1 MGSLQYQSLDPTRPE
16 IRVLAILPSF
26 RKLSTIKCKLV
37 KVDLDLL
44 DEAPFAFYEAL
55 SYTWGDATSTESITL
70 DGHTFQV
77 TRNLAAVLRRLR
89 GRTRKRYLWV
99 DAICIN
105 QTDISERKNQVM
117 KMKMIY
123 ERSIQAL
130 VWLGEEAEGSGA
142 AMDLIDK
149 MTDADTPDEWIR
161 TSLERAED
169 LWQWQA
175 LGHIFA
181 RPYWRRVWIR
191 QEVAVATEVYVLCGN
206 RTQKWTTLV
215 MACEILSQNL
225 FEFDSIVAEISPY
238 TSGYHQAIFIDTI
251 RENIRDAG
259 SAGFQNMLF
268 HNRACEST
276 DPRDRVYAVL
286 GIVNNDEVK
295 GLEPDYSMQ
304 KEEVFRAAVESLI
317 HNTRSLDVLSACQ
330 DPERESGLPSWVP
343 NFEVDWKAQILRVKE
358 GGENLYHA
366 SADIPV
372 EGDSIQ
378 RPNENALA
386 INGIICDEVEDIG
399 DLYKDDSTLNKVLET
414 WRQIALKT
422 LTLKR
427 LALTEHEIFESY
439 WRTLIADQDLAG
451 DRASQDAIN
460 DITSHIVDAD
470 RPIPKLDLESGNTI
484 FNQRFRVVAES
495 RRLVGSKNGKIGLA
509 SVDVE
514 VGDCICV
521 FHGAG
526 VPFVLRK
533 KLNHYVIVGEAC
545 KLRLQLNLLRLGQ
558 GKLNSLFPLDIHGLM
573 DGEAIRLV
581 ENEEAALEKIVL
593 Y

>member
-1 MGSLQYQSLDPTRPE
+1 MVIFQMGGPLYQSLDPNKLE

-37 KVDLDLL
+37 KVDFDLL

-55 SYTWGDATSTESITL
+55 SYTWGDATITESITL
-70 DGHTFQV
+70 NSHAFQV

-105 QTDISERKNQVM
+105 QTDIPERKNQVM
-117 KMKMIY
+117 KMRMIY
-123 ERSIQAL
+123 EKSIQVL

-142 AMDLIDK
+142 AMDLIEK
-149 MTDADTPDEWIR
+149 MTDADTPDEWVR
-161 TSLERAED
+161 TSLERPED

-175 LGHIFA
+175 LGHLFA

-191 QEVAVATEVYVLCGN
+191 QEVAVAADVYVLCGN
-206 RTQKWTTLV
+206 RTNKWTTLV
-215 MACEILSQNL
+215 MACEILYQHL
-225 FEFDSIVAEISPY
+225 AEFDSIAAEISPFS
-238 TSGYHQAIFIDTI
+238 SGYHQAIFIDTI
-251 RENIRDAG
+251 REYIGDIG
-259 SAGFQNMLF
+259 SAGFQHMLF

-286 GIVNNDEVK
+286 GIVKDDEAK

-304 KEEVFRAAVESLI
+304 KEDVFTAAVESLI

-343 NFEVDWKAQILRVKE
+343 NFEADWKARILREKE

-366 SADIPV
+366 AADIPV
-372 EGDSIQ
+372 EEDSIQ
-378 RPNENALA
+378 RPNKTVLTLD
-386 INGIICDEVEDIG
+386 GIICDEVKDIG
-399 DLYKDDSTLNKVLET
+399 SVYEDYSTLNEALET

-422 LTLKR
+422 LTLKH

-451 DRASQDAIN
+451 DRASQDTIN
-460 DITSHIVDAD
+460 DFTSHIVNSD
-470 RPIPKLDLESGNTI
+470 RPIPKLDLESDNTK
-484 FNQRFRVVAES
+484 FAQRFREVADR
-495 RRLVGSKNGKIGLA
+495 RRLIGSKNGRIGLA
-509 SVDVE
+509 SEDTK
-514 VGDCICV
+514 VGDCVCV
-521 FHGAG
+521 FHGTG

-533 KLNHYVIVGEAC
+533 KLNYYVIVGEAC
-545 KLRLQLNLLRLGQ
+545 KSRLRRTLLRFGQ
-558 GKLNSLFPLDIHGLM
+558 SKLSSLFPTRYSQSYG
-573 DGEAIRLV
+573 R
-581 ENEEAALEKIVL
+581 
-593 Y
+593 

>member
-1 MGSLQYQSLDPTRPE
+1 
-16 IRVLAILPSF
+16 
-26 RKLSTIKCKLV
+26 
-37 KVDLDLL
+37 
-44 DEAPFAFYEAL
+44 
-55 SYTWGDATSTESITL
+55 
-70 DGHTFQV
+70 
-77 TRNLAAVLRRLR
+77 
-89 GRTRKRYLWV
+89 
-99 DAICIN
+99 
-105 QTDISERKNQVM
+105 
-117 KMKMIY
+117 
-123 ERSIQAL
+123 
-130 VWLGEEAEGSGA
+130 
-142 AMDLIDK
+142 
-149 MTDADTPDEWIR
+149 
-161 TSLERAED
+161 
-169 LWQWQA
+169 
-175 LGHIFA
+175 
-181 RPYWRRVWIR
+181 
-191 QEVAVATEVYVLCGN
+191 
-206 RTQKWTTLV
+206 
-215 MACEILSQNL
+215 
-225 FEFDSIVAEISPY
+225 
-238 TSGYHQAIFIDTI
+238 
-251 RENIRDAG
+251 
-259 SAGFQNMLF
+259 MLF

-372 EGDSIQ
+372 EEDSIQ

-399 DLYKDDSTLNKVLET
+399 GVYKDDSTLNKVLET

-422 LTLKR
+422 LTSKR

-460 DITSHIVDAD
+460 DFTSHIVDAD
-470 RPIPKLDLESGNTI
+470 RPIPKLDLESGNTT
-484 FNQRFRVVAES
+484 FNQRFREVAES

-526 VPFVLRK
+526 VPFVLRR

-545 KLRLQLNLLRLGQ
+545 KLRLQMILLRLGQ

>member
-1 MGSLQYQSLDPTRPE
+1 
-16 IRVLAILPSF
+16 
-26 RKLSTIKCKLV
+26 
-37 KVDLDLL
+37 
-44 DEAPFAFYEAL
+44 
-55 SYTWGDATSTESITL
+55 
-70 DGHTFQV
+70 
-77 TRNLAAVLRRLR
+77 
-89 GRTRKRYLWV
+89 
-99 DAICIN
+99 
-105 QTDISERKNQVM
+105 
-117 KMKMIY
+117 
-123 ERSIQAL
+123 
-130 VWLGEEAEGSGA
+130 
-142 AMDLIDK
+142 
-149 MTDADTPDEWIR
+149 
-161 TSLERAED
+161 
-169 LWQWQA
+169 
-175 LGHIFA
+175 
-181 RPYWRRVWIR
+181 
-191 QEVAVATEVYVLCGN
+191 
-206 RTQKWTTLV
+206 
-215 MACEILSQNL
+215 LSQNL
-225 FEFDSIVAEISPY
+225 FEFHSIVAEISPY
-238 TSGYHQAIFIDTI
+238 TSGYHQATFIDTI

-372 EGDSIQ
+372 EEDSIQ

-399 DLYKDDSTLNKVLET
+399 GVYKDDSTLNKVLET

-422 LTLKR
+422 LTSKR

-460 DITSHIVDAD
+460 DFTSHIVDAD
-470 RPIPKLDLESGNTI
+470 RPIPKLDLESGNTT
-484 FNQRFRVVAES
+484 FNQRFREVAES
-495 RRLVGSKNGKIGLA
+495 RRLVGCKNGKIGLA

-581 ENEEAALEKIVL
+581 ENEEAGLEKIVL

>member
-1 MGSLQYQSLDPTRPE
+1 
-16 IRVLAILPSF
+16 VLAILPSF
-26 RKLSTIKCKLV
+26 KKLSTIKCKLV
-37 KVDLDLL
+37 RVNLDLL
-44 DEAPFAFYEAL
+44 DEAPFTFYEAL
-55 SYTWGDATSTESITL
+55 SYTWGDATITESITL
-70 DGHTFQV
+70 DGHAFQV

-105 QTDISERKNQVM
+105 QTDISERKYQVT

-130 VWLGEEAEGSGA
+130 VWLGEEAEGSGL

-149 MTDADTPDEWIR
+149 MTDADTPDEWVR

-175 LGHIFA
+175 LAHIFA

-191 QEVAVATEVYVLCGN
+191 QEVAVAPEVFVLCGN

-215 MACEILSQNL
+215 MACEILYQNL
-225 FEFDSIVAEISPY
+225 TRFDPIAAKISPY
-238 TSGYHQAIFIDTI
+238 TSGYHQAVFIDTI

-259 SAGFQNMLF
+259 STGFQHMLF

-286 GIVNNDEVK
+286 GIVDNDEVK
-295 GLEPDYSMQ
+295 GLEPDYSLQ
-304 KEEVFRAAVESLI
+304 KEVVFRAAVELLI
-317 HNTRSLDVLSACQ
+317 YNSRSLDVLSACQ

-343 NFEVDWKAQILRVKE
+343 NFEVDWKAPILCLKE

-366 SADIPV
+366 SADIPI
-372 EGDSIQ
+372 EEDSIQ
-378 RPNENALA
+378 RHSENLLA
-386 INGIICDEVEDIG
+386 INGIICDEVESIG
-399 DLYKDDSTLNKVLET
+399 GVFKNDLTLNEVLET
-414 WRQIALKT
+414 WRQIGLQT
-422 LTLKR
+422 LTSKR
-427 LALTEHEIFESY
+427 LGLTEHEIFESY

-451 DRASQDAIN
+451 DRVSQGAI
-460 DITSHIVDAD
+460 DDFTDHIVNAD
-470 RPIPKLDLESGNTI
+470 RPIPKLDLEFGNTI
-484 FNQRFRVVAES
+484 FNQRFREVAQS

-521 FHGAG
+521 FHGAAI
-526 VPFVLRK
+526 PFVLRK
-533 KLNHYVIVGEAC
+533 KLDHHVIVGEAC
-545 KLRLQLNLLRLGQ
+545 KSRLQINLFGQ
-558 GKLNSLFPLDIHGLM
+558 GKLNSPCPLDIHGLM

-581 ENEEAALEKIVL
+581 RNGEAVLEKIVL
-593 Y
+593 C